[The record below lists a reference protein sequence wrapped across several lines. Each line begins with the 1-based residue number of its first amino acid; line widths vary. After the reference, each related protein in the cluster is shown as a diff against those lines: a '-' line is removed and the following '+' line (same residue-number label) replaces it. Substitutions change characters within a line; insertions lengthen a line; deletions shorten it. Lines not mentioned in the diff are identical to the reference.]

1 MIKSSKAIVSNR
13 CEITF
18 DFTPQDVKYSRSNYT
33 ATHKGGGTTSR
44 QGIWEGIE
52 CVSAQIKIGNEAWKT
67 YTIPANKKVVVTVSS
82 NNVVVQAKGK
92 YRLKTMGYYIK
103 DTTGKLTFFWF

>member
-13 CEITF
+13 CEVTF

-52 CVSAQIKIGNEAWKT
+52 CISAQIKIGNEAWKT
-67 YTIPANKKVVVTVSS
+67 YTLPANKKDLISIVLMHVF
-82 NNVVVQAKGK
+82 QQ
-92 YRLKTMGYYIK
+92 
-103 DTTGKLTFFWF
+103 TGLI